1 VRNFLAV
8 VGLLTLLYLGLCWV
22 GEMPPTHGRDVLV
35 LFFEAC
41 ANVVRHGAV
50 GG

>member
-1 VRNFLAV
+1 MRDTLAV

-22 GEMPPTHGRDVLV
+22 GGISPTHGREVLA